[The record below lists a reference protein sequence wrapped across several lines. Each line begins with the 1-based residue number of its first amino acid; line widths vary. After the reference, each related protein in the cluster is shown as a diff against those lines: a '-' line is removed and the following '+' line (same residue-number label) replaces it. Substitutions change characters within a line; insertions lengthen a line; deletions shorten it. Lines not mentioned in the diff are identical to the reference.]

1 MKILF
6 TYILLFAAAVISAQE
21 TDQKT
26 PDSKKWYV
34 YLNGGAGNT
43 NTQYEKGTVSN
54 GKLGFE
60 YRPIP
65 YIGLGMGIAGSNLA
79 VKEKQSSADLLL
91 PLLLLSG
98 SSSSSSSS
106 SFLTTIILL
115 DMLSSG
121 GTSKL
126 SYNTLNLDFNFHMNQ
141 DKTFD
146 PYIGIGVIGGSCTG
160 AATCTVTGGEGRLGV
175 QFNFSTFFF
184 FLQGQY
190 QSLSFKA
197 ADSGVNATNTI
208 GSLGLGA
215 RF

>member
-1 MKILF
+1 MKKLF
-6 TYILLFAAAVISAQE
+6 TIILLFAASVISAQE
-21 TDQKT
+21 PDQKA

-43 NTQYEKGTVSN
+43 NTQVEKGTVSN

-79 VKEKQSSADLLL
+79 VKEKQSTADLLF
-91 PLLLLSG
+91 PFILLSG
-98 SSSSSSSS
+98 SSSSSSS
-106 SFLTTIILL
+106 FLTTLILL

-121 GTSKL
+121 GTAKL

-160 AATCTVTGGEGRLGV
+160 SATCTVTGGEGRLGI
-175 QFNFSTFFF
+175 QFNFNTFFF